1 MTTFL
6 PDEQMV
12 AEIGVPA
19 QTVAAWADEFKI
31 PLPEKYQRNALQ
43 VLRLVKDLKDKNCG
57 YRTIQ
62 RQIQLDYP
70 DVRVDQNTSGQS
82 LSNVSPMEDLAGHF
96 GSLRNELLELSELAE
111 KYAQATYSIGQMSI
125 QQRQLEDENS
135 RLKAQL
141 RTLPTPEAWEAIQQ
155 RENTYKN
162 LLQGLQLRIQLLE
175 DQVRELS
182 GQKPRSLPELP
193 ALELELRQL
202 QLPFDE

>member
-1 MTTFL
+1 MTHL
-6 PDEQMV
+6 IPDEQLV

-31 PLPEKYQRNALQ
+31 PLPEKYQRNAMQ

-70 DVRVDQNTSGQS
+70 EVRDDQAPAARDTQ
-82 LSNVSPMEDLAGHF
+82 VEDLASHF

-111 KYAQATYSIGQMSI
+111 KYAQAHYSIGQMSI
-125 QQRQLEDENS
+125 QNRQLEEENQ

-141 RTLPTPEAWEAIQQ
+141 RLLPSPEAWEAMQQ
-155 RENTYKN
+155 REHTYKN
-162 LLQGLQLRIQLLE
+162 LLQGLQLRIQMLE

-182 GQKPRSLPELP
+182 GQKPQLRSLPELP

>member
-1 MTTFL
+1 MTQL
-6 PDEQMV
+6 IPDEKLV
-12 AEIGVPA
+12 EEIGVPA

-43 VLRLVKDLKDKNCG
+43 VLQLVKELKDKNCG

-70 DVRVDQNTSGQS
+70 DVRQEQQPNFAA
-82 LSNVSPMEDLAGHF
+82 VSPMEDLAGHF

-111 KYAQATYSIGQMSI
+111 KYAQATYSIGQMSM
-125 QQRQLEDENS
+125 QHRQLEDENN
-135 RLKAQL
+135 RLKIQL
-141 RTLPTPEAWEAIQQ
+141 RSLPTPEAWEAIQQ

-162 LLQGLQLRIQLLE
+162 LLQGLQQRIQLLE

-182 GQKPRSLPELP
+182 GQKPPQRSLPELP
-193 ALELELRQL
+193 ALEFELRQL
-202 QLPFDE
+202 QLPFEE

>member
-1 MTTFL
+1 MNQI
-6 PDEQMV
+6 PDEQLL

-19 QTVAAWADEFKI
+19 QTVVAWADEFKI

-62 RQIQLDYP
+62 RQIQMDYP
-70 DVRVDQNTSGQS
+70 EVRDDQGARETQI
-82 LSNVSPMEDLAGHF
+82 EDLAGHF
-96 GSLRNELLELSELAE
+96 GTLRNELLELSELAE
-111 KYAQATYSIGQMSI
+111 KYAQANYTIGQMSI
-125 QQRQLEDENS
+125 RMQQMELENE

-141 RTLPTPEAWEAIQQ
+141 RILPSPEAWEAIQL

-162 LLQGLQLRIQLLE
+162 LLQSLQLRIQLLE

-182 GQKPRSLPELP
+182 GKPQPRSLPELP

-202 QLPFDE
+202 QLPFEQE

>member
-1 MTTFL
+1 MNQI
-6 PDEQMV
+6 PDEQLL

-19 QTVAAWADEFKI
+19 QTVVAWADEFKI

-62 RQIQLDYP
+62 RQIQMDYP
-70 DVRVDQNTSGQS
+70 EVRDEGARETQI
-82 LSNVSPMEDLAGHF
+82 EDLAGHF
-96 GSLRNELLELSELAE
+96 GTLRNELLELSELAE
-111 KYAQATYSIGQMSI
+111 KYAQANYTIGQMSI
-125 QQRQLEDENS
+125 RMQQMELENE

-141 RTLPTPEAWEAIQQ
+141 RILPSPEAWEAIQL

-162 LLQGLQLRIQLLE
+162 LLQSLQLRIQLLE

-182 GQKPRSLPELP
+182 GKPQPRSLPELP

-202 QLPFDE
+202 QLPFEQE

>member
-1 MTTFL
+1 MTHL

-43 VLRLVKDLKDKNCG
+43 VLQLVKELKDKNCG

-70 DVRVDQNTSGQS
+70 EVRVDHGAREQQ
-82 LSNVSPMEDLAGHF
+82 MADLAGHF
-96 GSLRNELLELSELAE
+96 GNLRNELLELSAMAE
-111 KYAQATYSIGQMSI
+111 KYAQANYTIGQMSI
-125 QQRQLEDENS
+125 QARQLEEENA

-141 RTLPTPEAWEAIQQ
+141 QMLPSPEAWEAMQQ

-182 GQKPRSLPELP
+182 GQKPAVRSLPELP
-193 ALELELRQL
+193 ALEMELRQL
-202 QLPFDE
+202 QLPFED